1 MVDLSFLEK
10 FTKGN
15 KRKMKRY
22 INLYLSSAPE
32 TFRNIERHLQSG
44 NWEQLRI
51 QAHSLKPQADYVG
64 IESLKTTLVE
74 MEDAVKNS
82 EYELLPFL
90 VDRAR
95 GIHAE
100 AEFPLKGFLG
110 EL

>member
-1 MVDLSFLEK
+1 MVDLSFLEQ

-22 INLYLSSAPE
+22 ISLYLNSAPE
-32 TFRNIERHLQSG
+32 AFRQIERHMQTGDWDQLQ
-44 NWEQLRI
+44 I

-74 MEDAVKNS
+74 MEEAVKNR

-90 VDRAR
+90 FDRAR
-95 GIHAE
+95 DIHAE
-100 AEFPLKGFLG
+100 AAFPLKGFLG